1 MPQSR
6 ARSAS
11 PIRGAIRRR
20 KTPVARQYCGYSAQ
34 EACLATWCA
43 IASSQRGGGLATIG
57 SPGVARRPENGRSR
71 AEEATEIVVQ
81 WLSACRVAGDCARA
95 DRSEERRVG
104 KE

>member
-6 ARSAS
+6 ASSAS

-20 KTPVARQYCGYSAQ
+20 RTPVAPRYSAYSAQ

-43 IASSQRGGGLATIG
+43 IVSSQRGGGLATTG

-71 AEEATEIVVQ
+71 AEKATEIVFSG
-81 WLSACRVAGDCARA
+81 LPHVAW
-95 DRSEERRVG
+95 RRRG
-104 KE
+104 GRGRYHFQG